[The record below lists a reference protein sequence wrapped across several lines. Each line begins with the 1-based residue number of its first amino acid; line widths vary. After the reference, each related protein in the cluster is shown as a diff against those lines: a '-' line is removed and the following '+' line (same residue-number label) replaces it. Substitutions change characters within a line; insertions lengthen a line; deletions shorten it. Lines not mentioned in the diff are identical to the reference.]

1 MNWWGKILGGTFGMM
16 IGGPIGALLGAALG
30 HNFDKGVTQS
40 AGQSGFGRQERAQ
53 TMFYTAT
60 FSVMGHVCK
69 ADGQVTDDEIAL
81 AKQVMQQMDMDAE
94 QRKAAIGLFNE
105 GKKASFPLND
115 VVRQFKQ
122 EIGFRPN
129 LLRMF
134 IEVQIMA
141 AYADGVMDPA
151 ERKVL
156 LNICQLLKI
165 SQHEFKHL
173 CSMIGGM
180 HSGST
185 QAGRNDGSPSLK
197 QAYAV
202 LDINESASTSEI
214 KKAYRRLLSQH
225 HPDKLVAKG
234 LPEEMMKIAADRTH
248 EIRKAYEVIK
258 KAKKF

>member
-30 HNFDKGVTQS
+30 HNFDKGVSQVE
-40 AGQSGFGRQERAQ
+40 GQSGFGRQERAQ

-69 ADGQVTDDEIAL
+69 ADGQVTEDEIAL

-115 VVRQFKQ
+115 VVRQFRQ

-165 SQHEFKHL
+165 SQHEFEHL
-173 CSMIGGM
+173 CAMIGGM

-202 LDINESASTSEI
+202 LDLNESASTSEI

-248 EIRKAYEVIK
+248 
-258 KAKKF
+258 

>member
-1 MNWWGKILGGTFGMM
+1 MNWWGKILGGAFGMM
-16 IGGPIGALLGAALG
+16 IGGPIGAVLGAAMG
-30 HNFDKGVTQS
+30 HNFDKGLSHT
-40 AGQSGFGRQERAQ
+40 GKQSGFGRQERTQ
-53 TMFYTAT
+53 TLFYTAT

-81 AKQVMQQMDMDAE
+81 AKHVMQQMDMGAD

-105 GKKASFPLND
+105 GKKASFPLD
-115 VVRQFKQ
+115 DILKQFKQ
-122 EIGFRPN
+122 EIGYRPN

-141 AYADGVMDPA
+141 AYADGIMDPA
-151 ERKVL
+151 ERSVL
-156 LNICQLLKI
+156 LRICQTLNI
-165 SQHEFKHL
+165 SQHEFEHL

-180 HSGST
+180 GGGSG
-185 QAGRNDGSPSLK
+185 AGGRNDGSPSLK
-197 QAYAV
+197 QAFAI
-202 LDINESASTSEI
+202 LDLKESASVSDV

-234 LPEEMMKIAADRTH
+234 LPEEMMKVAADRTH

-258 KAKKF
+258 TAKEF